1 MPDAP
6 QDDAQAIGDP
16 YKTLFLSRLVSAATA
31 SASTDRLLIMQ
42 SKKVTEADLRHEF
55 EMYGAIERIRMVK
68 DLKGKSKS
76 YAFIVYERER
86 DMKSELASGQVSDR
100 ELIGSGIQRRRR
112 H

>member
-1 MPDAP
+1 MLDHP

-16 YKTLFLSRLVSAATA
+16 YKTLFLSRLVRFFQAKPSA
-31 SASTDRLLIMQ
+31 RRMEMLILQ

-86 DMKSELASGQVSDR
+86 DMKSEWRSG
-100 ELIGSGIQRRRR
+100 
-112 H
+112 

>member
-1 MPDAP
+1 MILEGDGSELIVDHP

-16 YKTLFLSRLVSAATA
+16 YKTLFLSRLVREALA
-31 SASTDRLLIMQ
+31 SLALKKLILQ

-76 YAFIVYERER
+76 YAFIVFERER
-86 DMKSELASGQVSDR
+86 DMKSRSKSDSW
-100 ELIGSGIQRRRR
+100 EHVARR
-112 H
+112 